1 MFRRVIG
8 VIMLIIGVVG
18 LLIGIGGVYASSQ
31 FIDTMG
37 ERLDKALVLTSD
49 SLNNLVSTLDV
60 ARSTLVETNKTM
72 ETVQQSLT
80 GVGKTL
86 SDTKPMIEQSS
97 TIVTQEIP
105 DSIEAMQET
114 LPAIE
119 QAAGTIDK
127 TLSTLSSFK
136 IEQEILGIPIGFDLG
151 IEYDPSTPFDQAIAD
166 VGDSLEGMPETLR
179 GLETHLDTTAEN
191 LDLMSQDMD
200 QLSANLGGINEELA
214 KLDPIMV
221 EYIRIV
227 NEANSDLQDIQA
239 ELASLFQTL
248 KTVAL
253 VLFSWFALMQIVP
266 LYLGY
271 ELVTGQ
277 RDPDQ
282 YVTEDELDEELAKT
296 NQKQAD
302 TAVTGNDDA
311 GEGEAAS

>member
-1 MFRRVIG
+1 
-8 VIMLIIGVVG
+8 MLIIGVAG

-37 ERLDKALVLTSD
+37 ERVDKALVLTSD

-86 SDTKPMIEQSS
+86 GDTAPMLEQSS
-97 TIVTQEIP
+97 AIVTQEIP
-105 DSIEAMQET
+105 NSIEAMQEA

-127 TLSTLSSFK
+127 TLGTLSSFK
-136 IEQEILGIPIGFDLG
+136 IEKEILGIPIGFDLG
-151 IEYDPSTPFDQAIAD
+151 IEYDPSTPFDQAVAD
-166 VGDSLEGMPETLR
+166 VGESLEGMPETLR
-179 GLETHLDTTAEN
+179 GLETHLETASEN

-200 QLSANLGGINEELA
+200 QLSANLGDINTELA

-239 ELASLFQTL
+239 ELGSLFQTL

-253 VLFSWFALMQIVP
+253 VLFGWFALMQIVP

-277 RDPDQ
+277 RDPERYATD
-282 YVTEDELDEELAKT
+282 EELDEELVKME
-296 NQKQAD
+296 QAEGE
-302 TAVTGNDDA
+302 TAVTETSET
-311 GEGEAAS
+311 GEDETAS